1 MTFENDKERAEWIGI
16 VREGMFK
23 LEPYEVR
30 TRQITGGYGTRA
42 VTALEQAIGRADA
55 FISELRQ
62 REKESTNDQ

>member
-1 MTFENDKERAEWIGI
+1 MTFESDSERVQWIGI

-30 TRQITGGYGTRA
+30 TKPITGGYGTRT

-55 FISELRQ
+55 FISALRQ